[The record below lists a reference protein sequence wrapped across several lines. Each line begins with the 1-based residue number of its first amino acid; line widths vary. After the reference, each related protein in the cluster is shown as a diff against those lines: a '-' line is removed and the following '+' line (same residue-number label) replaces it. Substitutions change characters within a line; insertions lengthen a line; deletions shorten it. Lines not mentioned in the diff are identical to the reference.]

1 MTDDRRYFPTT
12 FSFFPLFPPYNWV
25 LYSPRGSASQCKRTS
40 DQPDLHIGNM
50 GTTACRSIERED
62 RVLQAASRRERTLRL
77 GGESY
82 QTEWHAI
89 RVGRTEKMDRVPDL
103 GIGRDQRRWRTSEL
117 SYLGQNS
124 RGRYVSLTLVV
135 FLPLIE
141 HREEWR
147 CETRARNRFS
157 SIYRVFYSFSII
169 AIYIYIYIVNLL
181 IFYCIRKDLAKVPG
195 ATLRVYR
202 DTFAKAIFRDKVHR
216 ARAKNIKARQKS
228 VRRSVPVIPVP
239 VAMTRPDSRPG
250 DVRSILRLS
259 T

>member
-50 GTTACRSIERED
+50 GTAACRSIERED

-103 GIGRDQRRWRTSEL
+103 GIGRDQRRWWTSEL

-141 HREEWR
+141 HTEEWR
-147 CETRARNRFS
+147 YETRASNRFS
-157 SIYRVFYSFSII
+157 SIYRIFFVVSVYIYS
-169 AIYIYIYIVNLL
+169 YIYIVVYLL
-181 IFYCIRKDLAKVPG
+181 IFYRIRKDLSRRFRAPRFTSIEILLRRLDI
-195 ATLRVYR
+195 ATK
-202 DTFAKAIFRDKVHR
+202 FIAQEPKI
-216 ARAKNIKARQKS
+216 
-228 VRRSVPVIPVP
+228 
-239 VAMTRPDSRPG
+239 
-250 DVRSILRLS
+250 
-259 T
+259 